1 MQLYN
6 GTGEIKTIRHALVC
20 HIFMYLLLHFFLAG
34 CKSIHYSAGLSVQIN
49 VNKSVL
55 CGSHEGPPV
64 GDLPLMLALA
74 VAFRLLIHG
83 SPFSGNDSNAK
94 ALS

>member
-1 MQLYN
+1 
-6 GTGEIKTIRHALVC
+6 
-20 HIFMYLLLHFFLAG
+20 MYLLLYFFLAG
-34 CKSIHYSAGLSVQIN
+34 CKSIHYSAGLSVEIN

-55 CGSHEGPPV
+55 CRSQEGPPV
-64 GDLPLMLALA
+64 GDLPLMLAPA

-94 ALS
+94 APA